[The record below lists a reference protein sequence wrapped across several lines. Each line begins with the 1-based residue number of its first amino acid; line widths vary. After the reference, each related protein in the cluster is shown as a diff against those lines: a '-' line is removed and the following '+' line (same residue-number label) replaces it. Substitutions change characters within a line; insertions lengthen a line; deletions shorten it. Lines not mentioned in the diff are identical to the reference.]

1 MPSAST
7 RLLLSRPPGRSFRS
21 VLVACALL
29 VLGTMPSATAEPRP
43 PDLAGPG
50 DPALDARVMDAA
62 GTIGALRGLTPT
74 APVRARIQSRA
85 EMRASLEELVAEE
98 LSPDE
103 IAVSS
108 RLLRALGLLAPD
120 VDFLEMVLGLY
131 EDQVAGYYDTRTGT
145 LYLLSDDGLDQDDLI
160 LVHELFHAIQDQH
173 FGIRPLQDAGRH
185 ITDVGLA
192 RSALIEGDAM
202 AVMIAAMTGA
212 PVGTA
217 QGALMQ
223 GLMDGAAG
231 LVAPDAELGVPHVLW
246 RQLLFPYSA
255 GMGFVLQV
263 HAARGWEGVNDVYA
277 RAPVSSRAILQ
288 PRQWLEG
295 WEPTWLDTPDL
306 AALAGQPP
314 ARAQQALCA
323 DLAEQVPL
331 GSDAATGR
339 ATIESDPAGPESAPL
354 AFPDVRRY
362 AADVLG
368 VLTGAAMVQQ
378 LLEGTV
384 PAARVEQRLL
394 SLAGDR
400 LDAWRTP
407 ADPERDILVWLTVW
421 DSAAAAGAAG
431 ALLVRL
437 GEAWVPA
444 GAPPRQ
450 DEGVHGQWTLAVD
463 GGGALLVERW
473 GDLVLVALDRG
484 GHASAAERC
493 TTLLM
498 AAERVMTGHSRSR
511 FPDLDA
517 AQDADAAP

>member
-1 MPSAST
+1 MHTAN
-7 RLLLSRPPGRSFRS
+7 
-21 VLVACALL
+21 
-29 VLGTMPSATAEPRP
+29 AEPHAGSHQA
-43 PDLAGPG
+43 PD

-62 GTIGALRGLTPT
+62 ETIGALRGLTPT

-85 EMRASLEELVAEE
+85 EMRASLEMLVAEE

-120 VDFLEMVLGLY
+120 VDFLEMMLGLY
-131 EDQVAGYYDTRTGT
+131 EDQVAGYYDTRTQT

-192 RSALIEGDAM
+192 RSAIIEGDAM

-212 PVGTA
+212 PVSAA

-231 LVAPDAELGVPHVLW
+231 LVAPDADLGVPHVLW

-255 GMGFVLQV
+255 GMGFILQV
-263 HAARGWEGVNDVYA
+263 HDARGWEGVNEIYA
-277 RAPVSSRAILQ
+277 QAPVSSRAILQ
-288 PRQWLEG
+288 PRRWIEG
-295 WEPTWLDTPDL
+295 WDPTWLDTPDL
-306 AALAGQPP
+306 AHLAGQQP
-314 ARAQQALCA
+314 ARAQHALCT
-323 DLAEQVPL
+323 DLAQPVLQGPADGAE
-331 GSDAATGR
+331 
-339 ATIESDPAGPESAPL
+339 PAGAAQGSAGAAPEAS
-354 AFPDVRRY
+354 AFPGVRRY

-378 LLEGTV
+378 LLDGAV
-384 PAARVEQRLL
+384 PAPRVEQRML

-407 ADPERDILVWLTVW
+407 GDPERDILVWLTVW
-421 DSAAAAGAAG
+421 DSVAAAAAAGA
-431 ALLVRL
+431 LLARL
-437 GEAWVPA
+437 GEAWVPDA
-444 GAPPRQ
+444 AAPRQ
-450 DEGVHGQWTLAVD
+450 DEGAHGQWTLAVD
-463 GGGALLVERW
+463 GAGALLVERW

-493 TTLLM
+493 ATLIM

-517 AQDADAAP
+517 AQDSAAAP